1 MLMHIR
7 PLDILFGLKAINLAP
22 GLKNNDRAIGAAL
35 LDHYN
40 RKTGQ
45 CDPGLDRIAKLL
57 GISTRSVIR
66 SMPRIEAAGLF
77 RKVRHGGNS
86 NRNRY
91 EPDWQRFR
99 EIDAA
104 WSARMRADARAR
116 RVTKVSSG
124 ARQSCHIGGDRP
136 VTQTCP
142 SNLSKETC
150 QKSPPRKEESRTVEK
165 RFNLTSTSAGDAAR
179 TAAERRWT
187 TDLHEQFARMPLT
200 YGEIIEAIDPTMQEA
215 ATAAEMRARGAGL
228 AQILKR
234 LQIPP

>member
-1 MLMHIR
+1 MNIR

-45 CDPGLDRIAKLL
+45 CDPGLERIAKLL

-104 WSARMRADARAR
+104 WSARMHADSRAR

-150 QKSPPRKEESRTVEK
+150 QKSLPRKEETRPAQK
-165 RFNLTSTSAGDAAR
+165 PFNITCASTSRNDAAR

-187 TDLHEQFARMPLT
+187 TDLHKQFACLPRT
-200 YGEIIEAIDPTMQEA
+200 YGEIIQAIDPTMQEA
-215 ATAAEMRARGAGL
+215 ATVAEMRARGAGL
-228 AQILKR
+228 AHILKR
-234 LQIPP
+234 LQIPR